1 MKVLMAGPALDV
13 QGGISSVEK
22 LILQYMPKN
31 VEMSFLG
38 TMEDGS
44 ASHKLAV
51 FLRALRKAKA
61 MMAKADVVH
70 VHFSV
75 TGSTAR
81 KSVVAGMAK
90 KMGIPLILHAH
101 GSDYREFFE
110 RQRGWMKR
118 RILRFLGSADV
129 FIALSESWKD
139 FYADVCGVDREKIV
153 VLSNPIVCGEI
164 PKRESAGPVY
174 LFLGIM
180 DERKGAMDLVKAFAK
195 VSERVTDAKLIMAGN
210 GDVDGVRKLTEELG
224 VGNSSEIHGW
234 IDAAER
240 NRLFKKANV
249 FVLPSFREGV
259 PMAMLESMAVGL
271 PPIVTPVGGIPEV
284 ITDKKNG
291 LLVEPG
297 NVDEIAEAMLAMAD
311 SALREQIGLCAWEKA
326 QEYDIRKYC
335 DTLAAIYAD
344 LSGQRAS

>member
-1 MKVLMAGPALDV
+1 MRTLMAGPALEV

-31 VEMSFLG
+31 VDMSFLG

-51 FLRALRKAKA
+51 FLGALRKAKSMISA
-61 MMAKADVVH
+61 ADVVH

-90 KMGIPLILHAH
+90 KIGRPLILHAH

-139 FYADVCGVDREKIV
+139 FYADACGVERTKIV

-164 PKRESAGPVY
+164 PERDSAGPVY

-180 DERKGAMDLVKAFAK
+180 DERKGAMDLVKAFAT
-195 VSERVTDAKLIMAGN
+195 VSERVPDARLIMAGN
-210 GDVDGVRKLTEELG
+210 GDVESVRKLADDMG

-234 IDAAER
+234 IDAEER
-240 NRLFKKANV
+240 NRLFRRANV

-297 NVDEIAEAMLAMAD
+297 NVNEIAEAMIVLAD
-311 SALREQIGLCAWEKA
+311 RPLRERLGVAAWEKA

-335 DTLAAIYAD
+335 HTLAAIYAD